1 MDKGLAF
8 STLKAQV
15 AALSIFF
22 SGENLVIGPLD
33 CAVMQGSDQVQ
44 ASTLE
49 DFFFFAK

>member
-1 MDKGLAF
+1 MDKRLAF

-15 AALSIFF
+15 AALSIFFF

-49 DFFFFAK
+49 DFFAK